1 MKKVLIVTHVSGFV
15 PQFEMNNVRILQE
28 LGYEVHYASNF
39 NHVHYGMDNFR
50 LNDTGIVLHQVDF
63 SRSPFALRTNLRAY
77 RQLKRIMEEETF
89 ALVHCHTPV
98 GATYARIA
106 AAKHRKCGTKVIYTA
121 HGFHFYQGAPWRFCL
136 TAYPVEWLL
145 AHVTDTLITI
155 NEEDYA
161 RAKKLPLAKRAGRR
175 GNAYKINSVGI
186 DTERYRC
193 TPKLRG
199 QIRER
204 IRKELGIADDA
215 FVLISIG
222 ELNWNKNH
230 AVAVEAVATLKE
242 DKLHYIICG
251 DGIEIVP
258 LAEQA
263 ERLGIKDRVTL
274 TGYRTD
280 VPELLAV
287 ADAMV
292 FPSLREG
299 LGVVAIEAM
308 AAGVPVIAS
317 DNRGTREYMKHG
329 QNGYVVYENDP
340 EHIAEAI
347 KELHQLASEAYGRM
361 QEACRATAEQFSKEV
376 VGPQMRA
383 IYREAGA
390 ERLSEDACG
399 R

>member
-63 SRSPFALRTNLRAY
+63 SRSPFSLRTNLRAY

-106 AAKHRKCGTKVIYTA
+106 AARHRKRGTRVIYTA
-121 HGFHFYQGAPWRFCL
+121 HGFHFYKGAPLRFQL
-136 TAYPVEWLL
+136 TAYPMEWLL

-155 NEEDYA
+155 NEEDYTN
-161 RAKKLPLAKRAGRR
+161 AKKLPLVKRKGRR
-175 GNAYKINSVGI
+175 GNVYKINSVGI
-186 DTERYRC
+186 DTGRYRYS
-193 TPKLRG
+193 PEQRAQLRQ
-199 QIRER
+199 QIRE
-204 IRKELGIADDA
+204 ELGIAKDD

-230 AVAVEAVATLKE
+230 AVVVEAMAKLKE
-242 DKLHYIICG
+242 CKLHYVICG

-274 TGYRTD
+274 TGYRMD
-280 VPELLAV
+280 IPELLAA

-299 LGVVAIEAM
+299 LGVVALEAM

-317 DNRGTREYMKHG
+317 DNRGTREYMKHAK
-329 QNGYVVYENDP
+329 NGYVVYENDP
-340 EHIAEAI
+340 AHIAEAV
-347 KELHQLASEAYGRM
+347 KALYGLPAEAYEKL
-361 QEACRATAEQFSKEV
+361 QAECVTTAEQFSKEV

-383 IYREAGA
+383 IYQEAEA
-390 ERLSEDACG
+390 NR
-399 R
+399 